1 MTDQEQF
8 YFSDKGLAKR
18 WDMSFRTL
26 QRWRWLGV
34 GPPYTK
40 IGGRVRYQLENIKK
54 FEEENRCQ
62 CEGADQVA
70 CDEKLLTTKNKK
82 YDSKSN

>member
-1 MTDQEQF
+1 MTNQEQL
-8 YFSDKGLAKR
+8 YFSEKSLAKR

-54 FEEENRCQ
+54 FEEENSRD
-62 CEGADQVA
+62 GKSKNTS
-70 CDEKLLTTKNKK
+70 DEKIITKKEII
-82 YDSKSN
+82 